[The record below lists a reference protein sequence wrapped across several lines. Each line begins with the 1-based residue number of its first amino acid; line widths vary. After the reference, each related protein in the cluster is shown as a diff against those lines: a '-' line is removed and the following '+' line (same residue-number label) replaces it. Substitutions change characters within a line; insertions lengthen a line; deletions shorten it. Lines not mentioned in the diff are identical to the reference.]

1 VGRGDGGES
10 VRPEPNCTLPN
21 HIDIVFMPTEKI
33 KISIITPAHN
43 EAAHIAECIESA
55 LNQTYS
61 NFEMIVADDA
71 SRDDTASIVE
81 TYSASDER
89 IKLIR
94 MQENGGAATARNA
107 ALDASAG
114 DFLLFLDADDWML
127 PGMLSD
133 LVEKIEEYDQVDVF
147 RLKGRK
153 VYSRGEYTAP
163 GNDYETRLYSPEV
176 LISENKMS
184 GLMANL
190 FVKRKLVK
198 KNNIRFTDGI
208 VMLEDQEFTAKC
220 MIYSSR
226 VLYYTK
232 ENYMYYQHPDSIS
245 KNFKSEHFPDILS
258 CAANVYQCAEEHL
271 NGDKLFAY
279 QKYAYQKT
287 MQYLKRVFKDREF
300 SSADVQDDISRFQ
313 KRVAFS
319 WYRTLIVKLYY
330 FGIVMEKRL
339 RGR

>member
-1 VGRGDGGES
+1 
-10 VRPEPNCTLPN
+10 
-21 HIDIVFMPTEKI
+21 MPTEKI

-43 EAAHIAECIESA
+43 EAGHIAECIESV

-71 SRDDTASIVE
+71 SRDDTASIAE
-81 TYSASDER
+81 AYSASDER

-133 LVEKIEEYDQVDVF
+133 LVEKIANYDQVDMF

-153 VYSRGEYTAP
+153 VYSRGEYPAP
-163 GNDYETRLYSPEV
+163 GNDYESRLYSPEV

-190 FVKRKLVK
+190 FVKSTVVEN
-198 KNNIRFTDGI
+198 NNIRFSDGM
-208 VMLEDQEFTAKC
+208 VLLEDQEFTAKC
-220 MIYSSR
+220 MINSTH
-226 VLYYTK
+226 VLYYSK
-232 ENYMYYQHPDSIS
+232 QNYMYYQHPASIS
-245 KNFKSEHFPDILS
+245 KNFKSEHFPDILI
-258 CAANVYQCAEEHL
+258 CAANVYQCAETRLDEEEL
-271 NGDKLFAY
+271 KAY
-279 QKYAYQKT
+279 RIYAYQKA
-287 MQYLKRVFKDREF
+287 MQYLKSAFKDHEVTALDIRKDMQRFLERVEF
-300 SSADVQDDISRFQ
+300 EWNRNIRLQFFTLG
-313 KRVAFS
+313 VAIYKGFKAS
-319 WYRTLIVKLYY
+319 
-330 FGIVMEKRL
+330 
-339 RGR
+339 